1 MSAYGTFPHSEP
13 YWNTEQGSSGAGAAN
28 PGNIPKAP
36 TSFSAL
42 SDSRSGKSNPNWK
55 RQIASGANA
64 TTPFTGVLQTLE
76 SQPGIYE
83 NFYIVAFPIGN
94 PNNWRQTRKTWSHGI
109 QLNMPTLPSIS
120 DVAEATS
127 KAQTKFYKD
136 LDRVTTLFQGGV
148 FLGELKE
155 TLTMI
160 RNPARSLRR
169 GIDGYL
175 DAAKKRRRGGST
187 TAKENVLAGLWLE
200 HAFGWAPLLND
211 LNSARTFLDRKQDQ
225 LAQALQPV
233 TGSGTVD
240 KAATINTSNVVG
252 SSTATSELQRIDV
265 TFVRYK
271 GAVKSRCSSQR
282 TIDYDAMGLSS
293 RSFVPTIWELVPWS
307 FAIDYFTNI
316 GDVLTAWAN
325 QTVGLSWGCETVRRK
340 RYLFSRNTRF
350 VPSFSFPVWTNRSTS
365 SGWSGASHKRVDR
378 APITYVPVPSIQ
390 FELPGFG
397 KKWLNLAALAASRR
411 ALTPF

>member
-1 MSAYGTFPHSEP
+1 MPYGTFPHSEP

-36 TSFSAL
+36 TSYSAL

-55 RQIASGANA
+55 RQIAKGVNA
-64 TTPFTGVLQTLE
+64 TTAFTGVLQTLE
-76 SQPGIYE
+76 SKPATTE
-83 NFYIVAFPIGN
+83 NFYIVAFPTSN

-127 KAQTKFYKD
+127 KAQTRFYKD
-136 LDRVTTLFQGGV
+136 LESVVTLFQGGV

-175 DAAKKRRRGGST
+175 NDAKKRRRGSS
-187 TAKENVLAGLWLE
+187 TAKENILAGLWLE

-211 LNSARTFLDRKQDQ
+211 LNSARTYLRRKQDQ

-233 TGSGTVD
+233 SGSGLVE
-240 KAATINTSNVVG
+240 KSAVINTSNGVG
-252 SSTATSELQRIDV
+252 STTMSAELQRIDN

-271 GAVKSRCSSQR
+271 GAVASRCHTSR
-282 TIDYDAMGLSS
+282 MIEYDAMGLSA

-316 GDVLTAWAN
+316 GDVLTAWSN
-325 QTVGLSWGCETVRRK
+325 QTVGLAWGCETVRRK
-340 RYLFSRNTRF
+340 RYLFSRATRWT
-350 VPSFSFPVWTNRSTS
+350 PNIAPPVWQNRSSS

-378 APITYVPVPSIQ
+378 APISYVPVPSIQ

-411 ALTPF
+411 ALTPY

>member
-13 YWNTEQGSSGAGAAN
+13 YWHTEQGSSGAGAAN

-42 SDSRSGKSNPNWK
+42 SDSRAGKSNPNWK
-55 RQIASGANA
+55 RQIAKGANA

-76 SQPGIYE
+76 SNPSVTEY
-83 NFYIVAFPIGN
+83 FYIVAFPLSN
-94 PNNWRQTRKTWSHGI
+94 PNNWRQTRKTWSHGM
-109 QLNMPTLPSIS
+109 QTNMPTLPSIS
-120 DVAEATS
+120 DVAEATQ
-127 KAQTKFYKD
+127 KAQTTFYKD
-136 LDRVTTLFQGGV
+136 LESVMTLFQGGV
-148 FLGELKE
+148 FLGELRE
-155 TLTMI
+155 TLQMI

-169 GIDGYL
+169 RLDDYL
-175 DAAKKRRRGGST
+175 SDAKKRRRGSSKV
-187 TAKENVLAGLWLE
+187 KENVLAGLWLE

-211 LNSARTFLDRKQDQ
+211 LNTARDYLDRKQEQ

-233 TGSGTVD
+233 TGSGTVQ
-240 KAATINTSNVVG
+240 KASVVNTSNAVG
-252 SSTATSELQRIDV
+252 STTLTAELQRVDI

-271 GAVKSRCSSQR
+271 GAVASRVASKR
-282 TIDYDAMGLSS
+282 MIEYDAMGLSA

-307 FAIDYFTNI
+307 FAIDYFSNI

-340 RYLFSRNTRF
+340 RYLYSRNCRQ
-350 VPSFSFPVWTNRSTS
+350 VFSFPSFPSITLRSAS
-365 SGWSGASHKRVDR
+365 SGWTGASHKRVDR

-390 FELPGFG
+390 FEIPGFG

-411 ALTPF
+411 ALTPY